1 MRAARKAKKKAEA
14 ISWVRPGTARVSL
27 PAHSGNGVGHVESSW
42 LRRRIERLKVPT
54 NRLVW
59 RCDPREFS
67 FASTREVA
75 PLEGMFGHAQALR
88 SLKLGLS
95 VSSNGYNLFLCG
107 LNGAESLDVVERHIR
122 SLRLRTGPRE
132 DLAYVQNFSDFH
144 RPKLLRLPPG
154 HGPKLEE
161 AVGRILRTLHR
172 VLQKSKERSWRP
184 KAKRVIDAAFPA
196 VSRKFRDPETSAW
209 LRQWK
214 RHILANIH
222 NAASEDYEVNCVRC
236 AQGGSMPVVVEKVP
250 QPWNLFG
257 WIGRRAIGDQAAAP
271 HFTEIRGGSV
281 LQADRG
287 VLLVNA
293 ADFYSMPNSWTLL
306 KSCLKYGMLQID
318 DSDAPGSSRSSGLR
332 PDAIPIQV
340 KLVLIGDFAL
350 YDHLFEVDPDFREIF
365 KIRVDFDSEVDL
377 TSRVLRREYPA
388 FIAKTCRDND
398 LRPVTARGVAR
409 ALEFA
414 VRKAGRK
421 GKISTQS
428 WLVADLLREADYW
441 AGAAGRRACT
451 EADVTR
457 AVSENILR
465 LNLVET
471 KIAEMIN
478 EGTILIATTGRRV
491 GQVNGLAIYDMGDYL
506 FGKPS
511 RITAETSFGQG
522 GIINIERES
531 GFSGRSHDKGVQILA
546 GYLRSRFAQKRPL
559 NLTASVCFEQS
570 YSGIDGDSASATEIY
585 AILSSLAQLPIRQ
598 DLAVTGSMNQ
608 KGDIQPIGAVNE
620 KVEGFYDCVRAGR
633 FTGKEGVIIPR
644 KNVNDLMLRDDVVD
658 AVKRRKFHVY
668 AIDTVE
674 QGFEILTGLPAGRR
688 RKDGS
693 YTPGSAFARVDQR
706 LEEIA
711 NGLKQYQASDES

>member
-1 MRAARKAKKKAEA
+1 
-14 ISWVRPGTARVSL
+14 VRV
-27 PAHSGNGVGHVESSW
+27 VGIPR
-42 LRRRIERLKVPT
+42 LRRRIERLKVPPAD
-54 NRLVW
+54 LVW
-59 RCDPREFS
+59 RCHAREFS
-67 FASTREVA
+67 FASTRELT
-75 PLEGMFGHAQALR
+75 PLGGMFGHAQALR

-95 VSSNGYNLFLCG
+95 VSSPGYNLFLCG

-122 SLRLRTGPRE
+122 SLRLEAAPRE
-132 DLAYVQNFSDFH
+132 DLVYVQNFTDFH

-161 AVGRILRTLHR
+161 AVSRVLRTLHK
-172 VLQKSKERSWRP
+172 VLQKSEERSWRP
-184 KAKRVIDAAFPA
+184 KAKRVIEAAFPSI
-196 VSRKFRDPETSAW
+196 SRKFREPAVSAW
-209 LRQWK
+209 LREWR
-214 RHILANIH
+214 RHIIANIH
-222 NAASEDYEVNCVRC
+222 NAASEDYEVNCIRSTS
-236 AQGGSMPVVVEKVP
+236 GTSMPVIVEKVP

-257 WIGRRAIGDQAAAP
+257 WVGRRAIGEQAPAP

-287 VLLVNA
+287 VLVVNA
-293 ADFYSMPNSWTLL
+293 ADFYSMQNSWSLL
-306 KSCLKYGMLQID
+306 KSSLKYGMLQID

-332 PDAIPIQV
+332 PDPIPIGV

-377 TSRVLRREYPA
+377 TSRVLRKEYPA
-388 FIAKTCRDND
+388 FIAKTCRDNG
-398 LRPVTARGVAR
+398 LRPVTAGGVAR

-421 GKISTQS
+421 RKISTQS

-441 AGAAGRRACT
+441 AGAAGRRVCT
-451 EADVTR
+451 EADVNR
-457 AVSENILR
+457 AVSESILR

-478 EGTILIATTGRRV
+478 EGTILIATTGWRV

-658 AVKRRKFHVY
+658 AVKKRKFHVY

-693 YTPGSAFARVDQR
+693 YTPGSAFARVDFR

-711 NGLKQYQASDES
+711 NGLKQFQASDES